1 MRMNPRV
8 LLYLADGKLTI
19 AAGSPQQ
26 MVGLRQKLGDKN
38 ACWQGPLSE
47 FMDAQAD
54 VFCRHT
60 PTDTPSPGMVDG
72 VKQACA
78 VTSTPTEPGQPATEG
93 PMDLLERL
101 AKEALREH
109 MRMDLARDIVVAAIG
124 GNSIAMLH
132 PSLVSAVEAA
142 CTVLTEFLEGDKKA

>member
-78 VTSTPTEPGQPATEG
+78 VTSTPTEPGQPAKEG
-93 PMDLLERL
+93 PLDRMEHL

-109 MRMDLARDIVVAAIG
+109 MRPALARDIVVAALRG
-124 GNSIAMLH
+124 GERSVRLYGVID
-132 PSLVSAVEAA
+132 AA
-142 CTVLTEFLEGDKKA
+142 SDVLTAFLKDEKKD